1 MERNWIR
8 QKYPYENWGSSIDL
22 SLRVCLVVRRESG
35 ESESE
40 RVKMENKDND
50 GKVKFVGPI
59 KSVRQREKVRKFVSS
74 EIY

>member
-1 MERNWIR
+1 M
-8 QKYPYENWGSSIDL
+8 
-22 SLRVCLVVRRESG
+22 VVRRESG

-59 KSVRQREKVRKFVSS
+59 TSVRQREKVRK
-74 EIY
+74 

>member
-1 MERNWIR
+1 M
-8 QKYPYENWGSSIDL
+8 
-22 SLRVCLVVRRESG
+22 VVRRESG

-59 KSVRQREKVRKFVSS
+59 KSVRQREKVRKFVSP